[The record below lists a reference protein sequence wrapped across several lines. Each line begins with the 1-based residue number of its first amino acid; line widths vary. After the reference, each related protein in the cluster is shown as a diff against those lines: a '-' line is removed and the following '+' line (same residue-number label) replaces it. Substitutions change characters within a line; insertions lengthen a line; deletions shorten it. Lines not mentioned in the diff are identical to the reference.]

1 MIRGYEEQFE
11 KETVNRI
18 RLLIGRINDLHLP
31 EGVSKYY
38 AVDLTLCL
46 RAGALLGALITSA
59 SLFEVIIREIV
70 IERATEALSSQDRKS
85 HNLEV
90 ELEEKRNLGFKKL
103 VDELKEA
110 GLFEATDAASAKEY
124 YDNVRIPIQHG
135 LSARFIEKHG
145 DNFAK
150 EFKASLDIYKKS
162 NWRDIEEVIEDEDYS
177 LSLIE
182 TAIGIIERNST

>member
-18 RLLIGRINDLHLP
+18 RLLIERINNLLLP
-31 EGVSKYY
+31 DGVSKYY
-38 AVDLTLCL
+38 AADLTLCL
-46 RAGALLGALITSA
+46 SAGALLGAIITSA

-70 IERATEALSSQDRKS
+70 IERATEALSSQYRKS

-90 ELEEKRNLGFKKL
+90 ELEEKRSLGFKKL
-103 VDELKEA
+103 VDELEES
-110 GLFEATDAASAKEY
+110 GLFDATDAASAKEY

-135 LSARFIEKHG
+135 LPARFIEKHG

-150 EFKASLDIYKKS
+150 EFKALLGISKKS
-162 NWRDIEEVIEDEDYS
+162 SWRDFEEVIEDY
-177 LSLIE
+177 
-182 TAIGIIERNST
+182 